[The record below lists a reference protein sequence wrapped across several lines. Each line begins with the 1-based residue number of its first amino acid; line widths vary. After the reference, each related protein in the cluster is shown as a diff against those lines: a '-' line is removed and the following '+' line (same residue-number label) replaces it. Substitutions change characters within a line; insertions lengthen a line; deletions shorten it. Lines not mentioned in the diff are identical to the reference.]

1 MDALFFTLHSG
12 LPHEGPGSR
21 EDTLR
26 ALALTGLSG
35 RLAVLDIGCGPG
47 PSSLVLLEALPEARV
62 TGVDDHAP
70 FIEAARARVAA
81 AGHGPRFAA
90 VEADMA
96 ALPFEA
102 GSFDLLWCEGAVYIM
117 GVERA
122 LGLWRPL
129 LRPGGRIAFTEAV
142 WLVSAPHPEAQAV
155 WAEYPEMTDVDGVSG
170 RIAATGA
177 RQLGRLTLQ
186 PRAWEAYY
194 APLEARLDAL
204 APPAD
209 APADGAADGAADA
222 TLARAIAAH
231 RTEIAVWRAHGD
243 SFGYVVF
250 VVAP

>member
-155 WAEYPEMTDVDGVSG
+155 WAEYPEMTDVAGTQA
-170 RIAATGA
+170 RIARAGWRNLGWFMVSEAAWENYFGPLGA
-177 RQLGRLTLQ
+177 RV
-186 PRAWEAYY
+186 A
-194 APLEARLDAL
+194 AL
-204 APPAD
+204 APVHGAG
-209 APADGAADGAADA
+209 APALAEAA
-222 TLARAIAAH
+222 R
-231 RTEIAVWRAHGD
+231 EIALRRSHGD
-243 SFGYVVF
+243 EYGYAFF
-250 VVAP
+250 VAEPK